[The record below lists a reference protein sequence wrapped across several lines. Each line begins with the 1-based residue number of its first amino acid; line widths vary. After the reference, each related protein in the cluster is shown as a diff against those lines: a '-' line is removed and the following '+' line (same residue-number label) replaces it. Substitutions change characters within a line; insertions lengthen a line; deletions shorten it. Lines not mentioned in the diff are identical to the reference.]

1 MKDLVLD
8 APLPWEMWRFLA
20 LRLKPGYTSILASL
34 VWLLAPALQTQCL
47 VRPTEAVPSVDV
59 GWLTVACHCSCGDSV
74 DTYTHVHMPT
84 HLDAQ
89 N

>member
-1 MKDLVLD
+1 M
-8 APLPWEMWRFLA
+8 ALA
-20 LRLKPGYTSILASL
+20 EDPSF
-34 VWLLAPALQTQCL
+34 
-47 VRPTEAVPSVDV
+47 VPSVDV
-59 GWLTVACHCSCGDSV
+59 VWLTVACHCSYGDSV